1 MLENK
6 AIRKKT
12 KKIWIGDV
20 PVGGDAAITVQ
31 SMTNTNTEDTSQT
44 INQINQLQEAG
55 ADIVRVSLPTE
66 AAADS
71 FKKIKSELLSVKC
84 GHG

>member
-1 MLENK
+1 
-6 AIRKKT
+6 
-12 KKIWIGDV
+12 
-20 PVGGDAAITVQ
+20 
-31 SMTNTNTEDTSQT
+31 MTNTNTEDTSQT

-71 FKKIKSELLSVKC
+71 FKIIKENTSIPLVTDILTTRS
-84 GHG
+84 H